1 MCFHSNTFLILF
13 NIIFLNS
20 PSRKGDCHDAAKTCR
35 HHRPDRLGQD
45 RARRGARAAPGR
57 RGRLGRLDADLPR
70 HGHRHGQAHAGGNAG
85 RAAPHDRHRRPD
97 GELLRL
103 ALRGGSDRLRG
114 RYPRARKT
122 ADRRRRDGALH
133 RLTHRRAHLCRRHGR
148 HRAAAGA
155 ERALRRDRRRG
166 SARRAAQI

>member
-20 PSRKGDCHDAAKTCR
+20 PSRKGDCHDAAKNCR

-70 HGHRHGQAHAGGNAG
+70 HGHRHGQANAGRDAG
-85 RAAPHDRHRRPD
+85 RAAPYDRHRRPR
-97 GELLRL
+97 GKLLRL
-103 ALRGGSDRLRG
+103 ALCGAGGRLRG
-114 RYPRARKT
+114 RYSRAGKT
-122 ADRRRRDGALH
+122 ADRRRRYGAVH
-133 RLTHRRAHLCRRHGR
+133 RLAHRRAHVRRRHSR

-155 ERALRRDRRRG
+155 ERAL
-166 SARRAAQI
+166 